1 MKCLLL
7 SRYGRKGASSRLR
20 YFQYIPYLETNG
32 ISITHHAL
40 LDDDYLQRAYEG
52 RSPDLIR
59 LGFSFFDR
67 LKYLVRSKNFD
78 LLWIEKEVFPFLP
91 PWAELWLVGRGI
103 PYVVDYDDAAFHRY
117 DRHSSTRV
125 RRYLGEK
132 IDVVMRNAALV
143 IAANDYLAERARKA
157 GARRIEMLPTAVELE
172 RYPMSGMWGNG
183 SFTVGWIGTP
193 ITQKYLDG
201 MAPALSRIEGLRF
214 VALGA
219 RNVVLPGVNVHV
231 QPWMEATEA
240 HEINK
245 FDVGVMPLPDD
256 DWERGKS
263 GYKLIQY
270 MACGRP
276 VIASPVGAN
285 REIVEDGEN
294 GFLAASTEDWVDALL
309 ELKKS
314 TDLRKE
320 MGAKGRRRVEAR
332 YCTAVTAPRLAELLR
347 SAA

>member
-20 YFQYIPYLETNG
+20 LFQYIPYLEANG
-32 ISITHHAL
+32 ISITQHSL
-40 LDDDYLQRAYEG
+40 LDDAYLQRAYEG
-52 RSPDLIR
+52 RMPDFIR
-59 LGFSFFDR
+59 LSLSFIDR
-67 LKYLVRSKNFD
+67 IKYLRRSDGFD

-91 PWAELWLVGRGI
+91 PWAEQWLANQGI

-117 DRHSSTRV
+117 DRHSSARV
-125 RRYLGEK
+125 RKYLGEK

-143 IAANDYLAERARKA
+143 IAANDYLAERARQA

-172 RYPMSGMWGNG
+172 RYPMTGLWGNG
-183 SFTVGWIGTP
+183 AYTVGWVGTP
-193 ITQKYLDG
+193 VTQKYLDG
-201 MAPALSRIEGLRF
+201 MAPVLSQIEGLRF

-219 RNVVLPGVNVHV
+219 RDFELPGVNVHV

-240 HEINK
+240 HEIGK

-276 VIASPVGAN
+276 VVASPVGAN
-285 REIVEDGEN
+285 REIVQNGEN
-294 GFLAASTEDWVDALL
+294 GFLATSTDDWVLALQ
-309 ELKKS
+309 ELQKS
-314 TDLRKE
+314 ADLRKE
-320 MGAKGRRRVEAR
+320 MGAKGRERVEAR

-347 SAA
+347 SAV